1 MKLKFLLFI
10 FLLSGLGAC
19 AFQEPQVVIIDS
31 NVSAFVYQG
40 DKRLGQTPYV
50 GKVSR
55 QDIGKLT
62 LKKTGYETV
71 ELPVKK
77 VYARGTGVLTS
88 ELSHFLTDAE
98 EPPPVLTSLLLSSP
112 LFTLTDTTI
121 FLNGYWVEYIPNSFY
136 VEMVPVN
143 KRRAS
148 SDIFRNW
155 QIKNFALKMYPSLAS
170 GNQEALTAMASVSGY
185 TEDRLALLL
194 AEKTTP
200 ISFAEAV
207 ARF

>member
-1 MKLKFLLFI
+1 MKRKFLLFI
-10 FLLSGLGAC
+10 SLLSGLGAC

-31 NVSAFVYQG
+31 NVSALVYQG
-40 DKRLGQTPYV
+40 DKRLGETPYV
-50 GKVSR
+50 GKVGR
-55 QDIGKLT
+55 QDIEKLT

-88 ELSHFLTDAE
+88 ELSQFLTDAE
-98 EPPPVLTSLLLSSP
+98 ESPPVLTSLLLSSP
-112 LFTLTDTTI
+112 FFTMTDTTI
-121 FLNGYWVEYIPNSFY
+121 FLNGYWIEYIPNSFY

-143 KRRAS
+143 KRRANL
-148 SDIFRNW
+148 DIFHNW

-170 GNQEALTAMASVSGY
+170 GNQEALTAFSGLS
-185 TEDRLALLL
+185 RLPETQLRTMLL
-194 AEKTTP
+194 KNKDP
-200 ISFAEAV
+200 VSFAEAA